1 MDGDSEYR
9 ILLLDKP
16 LEGNFYPLQVIPQSN
31 VLFHSG
37 HISGRRDSPISHIE
51 VFEYFVGPE
60 AANDIVT
67 SLKKD
72 IFISNE
78 SMKSVAFIPLFQQ
91 QLCDER
97 H

>member
-1 MDGDSEYR
+1 MDGDSEFR

-37 HISGRRDSPISHIE
+37 HISGRRGFPISRIE
-51 VFEYFVGPE
+51 VFEYFVGPD
-60 AANDIVT
+60 AANDIMV

-72 IFISNE
+72 IFISKRAMIIGCLH
-78 SMKSVAFIPLFQQ
+78 STFSTTTM
-91 QLCDER
+91 
-97 H
+97 